1 MEIKEIWEPC
11 SIQKKTKLKNRVYE
25 ESSIFKVVGFAC
37 KEKNITLEIVPEI
50 KLSAVDG
57 KLQKNTIEYK
67 QTAGDR
73 KRRKICKD

>member
-1 MEIKEIWEPC
+1 MKFI

-57 KLQKNTIEYK
+57 KLQKKY
-67 QTAGDR
+67 DR
-73 KRRKICKD
+73 VQANCRR